1 MGSMEQHFVMI
12 SDSMEKHGE
21 HGNSSFSCLQIAWKS
36 MGSMVQ
42 HSLIIS
48 DSMEKHGEH
57 GKAFSHDF
65 RQHGKAWEAW

>member
-21 HGNSSFSCLQIAWKS
+21 HGA
-36 MGSMVQ
+36 
-42 HSLIIS
+42 
-48 DSMEKHGEH
+48 
-57 GKAFSHDF
+57 AFSYDF